1 LGSRKS
7 IVFLFISI
15 FGTLLF
21 SCQSVQQKSETVE
34 FSYELIDSTA
44 HFRIDKASNHFRL
57 KVKNPFVGSDAEENY
72 VFYPRDSA
80 KPKGVSAQHF
90 IPTPVNS
97 LVITS
102 STHLGYLKAL
112 NKETAI
118 AGAKNLGYAYDRS
131 FLEQLES
138 GEIVDLGEAE
148 FNREKLIALNADA
161 VFAYAIDGAA
171 YREVDNLRR
180 LNQSAVMLAEFM
192 ESDPIAKA
200 KWLEVVALFFGEK
213 ELASA
218 KAQIQAI
225 ENRYYEM
232 QKLAKQ
238 ADNKPKVMIGLPWKG
253 TWYVAGGK
261 SFQAKLIEDANAEY
275 LWKEKGDKASLPL
288 DIEYVF
294 EHALTADFWMNPGPA
309 KSLNDILERDH
320 RFDAFQAFQKGKV
333 FNQNRRLSA
342 SGGNDYW
349 ESAVV
354 KPDVILADLIAIFHP
369 QLLPNHELYYYQ
381 NIE

>member
-1 LGSRKS
+1 MGSRKS
-7 IVFLFISI
+7 IVFLSI
-15 FGTLLF
+15 FIFGILLF

-34 FSYELIDSTA
+34 YRYELVDSTA
-44 HFRIDKASNHFRL
+44 HFRIDKAPSHFRL
-57 KVKNPFVGSDAEENY
+57 KVKSPFAGSDAEETY
-72 VFYPRDSA
+72 VFYPRGST
-80 KPKGVSAQHF
+80 KPKGVNAQHF
-90 IPTPVNS
+90 IATPAEK

-112 NKETAI
+112 NKETTI
-118 AGAKNLGYAYDRS
+118 VGAKNLGYAYDSS
-131 FLEQLES
+131 FLQKLES

-213 ELASA
+213 ELKSA
-218 KAQIQAI
+218 IAKMKSI
-225 ENRYYEM
+225 EKRYSKM

-261 SFQAKLIEDANAEY
+261 SFQAKLIEDANADY
-275 LWKEKGDKASLPL
+275 LWKDKGEKASLPL

-294 EHALTADFWMNPGPA
+294 EHALKADFWINPGPA
-309 KSLNDILERDH
+309 KSLNEILERDH
-320 RFDAFQAFQKGKV
+320 RFDAFQAFQHKKM
-333 FNQNRRLSA
+333 FNQNRRLSPTE
-342 SGGNDYW
+342 GNDYW

-381 NIE
+381 NIK